1 MYICVYIGSRIEDTA
16 RTGSIAG
23 EPQCHQLGTRTLAQR
38 LPRLRGIAD
47 GGNSAPRPGAA
58 SGQRDLVGSQ
68 DHDEPLSSSYGI
80 TPLRSTES

>member
-1 MYICVYIGSRIEDTA
+1 MYVCMQAGSRIEDTA

-23 EPQCHQLGTRTLAQR
+23 VPQCRQLGTRTLAQR
-38 LPRLRGIAD
+38 PLRLRGTAD

-68 DHDEPLSSSYGI
+68 DHGEPLSSSYGI